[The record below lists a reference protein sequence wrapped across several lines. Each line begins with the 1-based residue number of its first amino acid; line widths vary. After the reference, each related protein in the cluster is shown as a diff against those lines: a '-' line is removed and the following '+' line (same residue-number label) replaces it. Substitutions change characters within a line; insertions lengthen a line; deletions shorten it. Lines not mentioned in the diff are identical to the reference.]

1 MTRLDQA
8 RIEFKT
14 RAHRGGKWY
23 IQQILRDTEQA
34 CGSGP
39 RGMDSF
45 IIDHI
50 GLEDNG
56 LDIKWFRRVR
66 ITGSL
71 KVDRAAKDL
80 WIRIGRYIADN
91 GFWPTQFILQN
102 FAEWEKLRNGT
113 RIPLPQSSS
122 SSSNRRK
129 RRAAAAAIKAQ
140 QEKERLEEELKARN
154 EWQLQLSVP
163 DESEELTDSEDY
175 VGLNFRVPEDFAWE
189 FKQAALSAKKKQN
202 AFLYELLA
210 AHKKIEEIEK
220 SLTLIKDTVDRE
232 VREVMDRLLSLENR
246 LQHVESLEP
255 YINDIWRMIDTATA
269 PAMANGKADS
279 KEQVERK

>member
-14 RAHRGGKWY
+14 RAHRGGKYY
-23 IQQILRDTEQA
+23 IQQILRDTELS

-66 ITGSL
+66 ISGSL

-80 WIRIGRYIADN
+80 WIRIGRYIFDN

-163 DESEELTDSEDY
+163 REGIAEDFYSVREELI
-175 VGLNFRVPEDFAWE
+175 A
-189 FKQAALSAKKKQN
+189 
-202 AFLYELLA
+202 
-210 AHKKIEEIEK
+210 EIEK
-220 SLTLIKDTVDRE
+220 SRALIRNE
-232 VREVMDRLLSLENR
+232 VREVTDRLLSLENR

-269 PAMANGKADS
+269 PAMKNGKADS

>member
-14 RAHRGGKWY
+14 RAHRGGKYY

-66 ITGSL
+66 ISGSL

-80 WIRIGRYIADN
+80 WIRIGRYIFDN

-102 FAEWEKLRNGT
+102 FAEWEKLRNAT

-154 EWQLQLSVP
+154 EWQLQLSAP
-163 DESEELTDSEDY
+163 REGIAEDFYRLMSSYREELI
-175 VGLNFRVPEDFAWE
+175 A
-189 FKQAALSAKKKQN
+189 
-202 AFLYELLA
+202 
-210 AHKKIEEIEK
+210 EIEK
-220 SLTLIKDTVDRE
+220 SRALIRNE
-232 VREVMDRLLSLENR
+232 VREVTDRLLSLENR

-269 PAMANGKADS
+269 PAMKNGKADS

>member
-1 MTRLDQA
+1 
-8 RIEFKT
+8 
-14 RAHRGGKWY
+14 
-23 IQQILRDTEQA
+23 
-34 CGSGP
+34 
-39 RGMDSF
+39 MDSF

-66 ITGSL
+66 ISGSL

-80 WIRIGRYIADN
+80 WIRIGRYIFDN

-122 SSSNRRK
+122 SSSNRKK

-163 DESEELTDSEDY
+163 REGIAEDFYSVREELI
-175 VGLNFRVPEDFAWE
+175 A
-189 FKQAALSAKKKQN
+189 
-202 AFLYELLA
+202 
-210 AHKKIEEIEK
+210 EIEK
-220 SLTLIKDTVDRE
+220 SRTPIKDKVDRE
-232 VREVMDRLLSLENR
+232 VREVTDRLLSLENR

-269 PAMANGKADS
+269 PAMKNGKADS

>member
-1 MTRLDQA
+1 
-8 RIEFKT
+8 
-14 RAHRGGKWY
+14 
-23 IQQILRDTEQA
+23 
-34 CGSGP
+34 
-39 RGMDSF
+39 MDSF

-210 AHKKIEEIEK
+210 AYKK
-220 SLTLIKDTVDRE
+220 SLDEK
-232 VREVMDRLLSLENR
+232 
-246 LQHVESLEP
+246 
-255 YINDIWRMIDTATA
+255 
-269 PAMANGKADS
+269 
-279 KEQVERK
+279 